1 MSILPSNYFQIML
14 NYLWRLNDDLQKEVD
29 KFKLANFGLYNIG
42 IQIRAPTYRTDK
54 KDEKDHKGMPVP
66 PLGIFAQAAEV
77 CWTFFLF
84 FLFDLEEKLIG

>member
-1 MSILPSNYFQIML
+1 MNILPENYFQIML
-14 NYLWRLNDDLQKEVD
+14 RYLWRLNDQLQKEVEQ
-29 KFKLANFGLYNIG
+29 FKAQFFGLYTIG

-77 CWTFFLF
+77 C
-84 FLFDLEEKLIG
+84 